1 MLAKTANPCE
11 KIVLVDDEEDVLEFM
26 SYQLKKLNYDVYTQ
40 SNGMEALL
48 LIEEI
53 HPQLIISDMR
63 MPLMSGIELCKEIKK
78 NEELK
83 TCHFGNA
90 NPSEI
95 VLFQLQKKFSNG
107 GENYLPLITNSSKSQ
122 TADREII
129 ASGHSPERETTLA
142 GAHR

>member
-1 MLAKTANPCE
+1 MKMLAKTANPCE

-63 MPLMSGIELCKEIKK
+63 MLLMSGIELCK
-78 NEELK
+78 
-83 TCHFGNA
+83 
-90 NPSEI
+90 
-95 VLFQLQKKFSNG
+95 
-107 GENYLPLITNSSKSQ
+107 
-122 TADREII
+122 
-129 ASGHSPERETTLA
+129 
-142 GAHR
+142 

>member
-83 TCHFGNA
+83 HIPF
-90 NPSEI
+90 
-95 VLFQLQKKFSNG
+95 LFL
-107 GENYLPLITNSSKSQ
+107 
-122 TADREII
+122 TADENEY
-129 ASGHSPERETTLA
+129 AALLAHESGAEGYLTKTIRPQTLV
-142 GAHR
+142 GEVQRLLGRMQQKQPAH